1 MRTKSGAAGVTI
13 ATGKAFV
20 VMFLTIT
27 RAMEETEDVPALP
40 KSFSKS
46 STFSIA
52 ITGQIEKVSF
62 TSYNHVYCKF
72 TTCFGVDWT
81 VVAGSAEGIT
91 QVAKKAVF
99 PASHNDSSDDI
110 VWNHPLDVT
119 FSSCN
124 PFGWPQIVFSVHGMN
139 AFGSDVIRGYGVI
152 HVPPIPGSHSLS
164 VPLFAPEASSLMGR
178 FRAWISDK
186 PPEFVDARVAAQ
198 GEGRGVLSVQSE
210 GLLSLKLNVIGR
222 DLHKQG
228 YRYSA

>member
-1 MRTKSGAAGVTI
+1 M
-13 ATGKAFV
+13 ATGELLFCFV
-20 VMFLTIT
+20 LLLLRIT
-27 RAMEETEDVPALP
+27 HTRVMEETDDLQAVS

-46 STFSIA
+46 STFCIA

-62 TSYNHVYCKF
+62 TSFNHVYCKF
-72 TTCFGVDWT
+72 TCCFGVDWT

-99 PASHNDSSDDI
+99 PASYADSSDDI

-139 AFGSDVIRGYGVI
+139 AYGSDVIRGYGVI

-164 VPLFAPEASSLMGR
+164 VPLFVPEASSLMGR
-178 FRAWISDK
+178 FRSWISDK
-186 PPEFVDARVAAQ
+186 QPEFVDARVAAQ
-198 GEGRGVLSVQSE
+198 GEGRGVLTVQSE
-210 GLLSLKLNVIGR
+210 GLLSLKVNVIGR
-222 DLHKQG
+222 DLQKQG